1 MDSLEHIRQ
10 RFGLDYSQ
18 PSPIEI
24 PDVSRKTLALLF
36 AELGFALGV
45 EVGTWRGQ
53 FAEILC
59 KGNPAL
65 KLYCVD
71 PWKAYGGYTDFKS
84 QESLE
89 WSYGRAQHRLAPYK
103 CELMRMPSL
112 EGVTHFADGAL
123 DFVYVD
129 GNHDFPNVV
138 ADIHAWLPK
147 VRAGGI
153 LAGHDYR
160 QCINQHNMHVYEA
173 VNGYTASYHIEP
185 WFVLGR
191 KLRVAGEIREG
202 HRSFM
207 WVKC

>member
-1 MDSLEHIRQ
+1 MDTLEYIKNK
-10 RFGLDYSQ
+10 FSLDYKQ

-24 PDVSRKTLALLF
+24 PNSGRKTLALML
-36 AELGFALGV
+36 AELGFNTGV

-53 FAEILC
+53 FAEILL
-59 KGNPAL
+59 KANPAL
-65 KLYCVD
+65 QLYCVD
-71 PWKAYGGYTDFKS
+71 PWKTYGGYTDFKS
-84 QESLE
+84 QDSLD
-89 WSYGRAQHRLAPYK
+89 WSYQRARKRLAPYN
-103 CELMRMPSL
+103 CSLMRMPSL
-112 EGVTHFADGAL
+112 EGMDHFAEGSV
-123 DFVYVD
+123 DFVYID

-138 ADIHAWLPK
+138 QDIHGWLPK
-147 VRAGGI
+147 VRVGGI

-160 QCINQHNMHVYEA
+160 RCINQHNMHVYEA

-191 KLRVAGEIREG
+191 KDRIEGELREG